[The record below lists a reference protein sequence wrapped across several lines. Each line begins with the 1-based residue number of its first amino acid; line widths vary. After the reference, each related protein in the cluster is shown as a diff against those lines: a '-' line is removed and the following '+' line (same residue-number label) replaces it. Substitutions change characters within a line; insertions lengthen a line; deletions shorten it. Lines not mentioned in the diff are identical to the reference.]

1 MKKILFILPLLITI
15 SQLYAQKQDRINNS
29 IYKIN
34 LWLDIPVTIAGFI
47 TNDIGLRVVKNKPP
61 LDSLKVVQLDPSE
74 INWFDRGAARQN
86 VDSYSTAIDISDYGA
101 SISMFLPLLLFADEE
116 IRKDWYKILI
126 LFLEA
131 EAINGNAYSW
141 LAAVHIDRMRPLVY
155 NSDFPL
161 NKRLESRNRNSFFS
175 GHVSTVATASF
186 FTAKV
191 YSDYHPELGRKK
203 YIIYSAALIPPIF
216 VGACRY
222 KSGKHFPTDIIT
234 GLAVGASIGILT
246 PHLHKNKNYNP
257 AVIPVTGS
265 FTGLSLSYKF

>member
-1 MKKILFILPLLITI
+1 MKKILFVLPLFIFI
-15 SQLYAQKQDRINNS
+15 SQIYGQKQDSLNNS
-29 IYKIN
+29 VYKVN
-34 LWLDIPVTIAGFI
+34 LWVDIPATIGGFI
-47 TNDIGLRVVKNKPP
+47 TNDIGLRVVKNKQP

-74 INWFDRGAARQN
+74 INWFDRGAAQQN
-86 VDSYSTAIDISDYGA
+86 VDSYSRAIEISNYGM
-101 SISMFLPLLLFADEE
+101 SISIFLPLLLFGDKE

-126 LFLEA
+126 LFFEA

-155 NSDFPL
+155 NPDFPL

-175 GHVSTVATASF
+175 GHVSAVATASF

-203 YIIYSAALIPPIF
+203 FIFYSAALIPPII
-216 VGACRY
+216 VGTCRY
-222 KSGKHFPTDIIT
+222 KSGKHFTTDIIT
-234 GLAVGASIGILT
+234 GLAVGAGIGILI
-246 PHLHKNKNYNP
+246 PQLHKNKNYNP
-257 AVIPVTGS
+257 AIIPVTGS